1 MANKTALEMEEKLG
15 TNSKKYQLD
24 VLAEKAK
31 VCEFIQTPFDE
42 Y

>member
-1 MANKTALEMEEKLG
+1 MANKTAMEMEEKLG

-31 VCEFIQTPFDE
+31 ICQLMLTSFDE
-42 Y
+42 